1 MRAWCLLPALAAAIY
16 PIDRGAIAD
25 VVVDLGGKWALSS
38 AFSFGRGNTGAAIHG
53 GRRNMR
59 RTVLALILSDARG
72 SYTRGPSQHA
82 PPSWL

>member
-38 AFSFGRGNTGAAIHG
+38 AFSSGRGNTGAAIHG
-53 GRRNMR
+53 AAA
-59 RTVLALILSDARG
+59 TCAAVLA
-72 SYTRGPSQHA
+72 
-82 PPSWL
+82 